1 MEKRLVR
8 TATALS
14 SRVLVVPY
22 PPTLKET
29 NKGVTNPLAA
39 TITTHEELENCARSN
54 QTLYLDSMDHAHML
68 LITVG
73 LAMVKL

>member
-8 TATALS
+8 TATGLS

-22 PPTLKET
+22 PESDR
-29 NKGVTNPLAA
+29 GVTNPLAA

-54 QTLYLDSMDHAHML
+54 QTLCLDSMDHAHML

-73 LAMVKL
+73 LAIVKL